1 MFSTE
6 EARLEISAIE
16 GIREVRGV
24 IKLVEGEFVG
34 LEGEFRFGGGDSRGA
49 VGAGGDG

>member
-1 MFSTE
+1 ME

-16 GIREVRGV
+16 GIREVRGF

-34 LEGEFRFGGGDSRGA
+34 LEGEFRLGDGDSGGA